1 MISKIHAFQTSDN
14 QTFSTIE
21 AARAHELEI
30 FITSKGQVPTEPNGV
45 AEFLII
51 NAEKVMDLLSTKANS
66 RPAARKV
73 NKPKTPKQKP
83 EKPTQHPLEP
93 AQPSLKV

>member
-1 MISKIHAFQTSDN
+1 MITKSQSFTTSDN
-14 QTFSTIE
+14 TIHATIE
-21 AARAHELEI
+21 AARQHELSF
-30 FITSKGQVPTEPNGV
+30 FIGNQKEPFQNSTEM
-45 AEFLII
+45 AAFLII
-51 NAEKVMDLLSTKANS
+51 HAEKVMDLLSTKAGS